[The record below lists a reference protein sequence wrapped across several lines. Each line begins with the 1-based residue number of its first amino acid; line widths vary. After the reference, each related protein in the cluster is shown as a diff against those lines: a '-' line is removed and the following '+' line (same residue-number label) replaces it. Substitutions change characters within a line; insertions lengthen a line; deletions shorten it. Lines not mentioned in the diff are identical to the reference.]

1 MWMGAGC
8 ISSGWRAARLPSEA
22 SPQLHQRF
30 IFDLRVRRTLPL
42 NVLGAFLRRKY
53 YIKKNQNSANGDG
66 GIGDV
71 ESRPRIENAP
81 RKEREPD
88 FEEVGDGTVND
99 AIGEVA
105 GGPAEQKREAR
116 GSQRATAVAGDKQ
129 PGEHA
134 DDHDGAGD

>member
-1 MWMGAGC
+1 MHLFRKASC
-8 ISSGWRAARLPSEA
+8 SPSVGRVA
-22 SPQLHQRF
+22 TTSPAVHLRPPGQT
-30 IFDLRVRRTLPL
+30 DVVLRV
-42 NVLGAFLRRKY
+42 LGTFLRRRY
-53 YIKKNQNSANGDG
+53 YIKKNQNGADGDG
-66 GIGDV
+66 GIGDI
-71 ESRPRIENAP
+71 EGRPRIENAP

-105 GGPAEQKREAR
+105 GGSAEQKREAR